1 MSTSATQ
8 ISGYQKSRFEAET
21 SDGHSIAH
29 DIYRRGSGVPVVL
42 LQELPGI
49 GQETLS
55 LADQLV
61 NAGFEVVLP
70 HLFGPLGKT
79 SIAGNLVRVM
89 CLRKEFHLMSSGR
102 SSPIADWIR
111 LLCREVRDQSGVEGV
126 GIIGMCLTGNFAI
139 QLIGDDSVLAAV
151 ASQPA
156 MPFFKQGELHMSP
169 DDIMQSRNALDN
181 KGPMRILRFE
191 GDPLCTAEK
200 SECIHRAFNDA
211 GTTRIQ
217 EITLP
222 GKGHSVLTLDFVNE
236 NGHPTREALADV
248 LQYFE
253 DQLRPLI

>member
-1 MSTSATQ
+1 MSTAATQ
-8 ISGYQKSRFEAET
+8 ISDYQKNRFEAQT

-29 DIYRRGSGVPVVL
+29 DIYRRGSGAPVVL

-55 LADQLV
+55 LADQLI
-61 NAGFEVVLP
+61 NAGFEVVMP

-79 SIAGNLVRVM
+79 SITGNLVRVV

-111 LLCREVRDQSGVEGV
+111 LLCREVRDQRGVEGV

-156 MPFFKQGELHMSP
+156 MPFFQA
-169 DDIMQSRNALDN
+169 R
-181 KGPMRILRFE
+181 
-191 GDPLCTAEK
+191 
-200 SECIHRAFNDA
+200 
-211 GTTRIQ
+211 
-217 EITLP
+217 
-222 GKGHSVLTLDFVNE
+222 
-236 NGHPTREALADV
+236 
-248 LQYFE
+248 
-253 DQLRPLI
+253 